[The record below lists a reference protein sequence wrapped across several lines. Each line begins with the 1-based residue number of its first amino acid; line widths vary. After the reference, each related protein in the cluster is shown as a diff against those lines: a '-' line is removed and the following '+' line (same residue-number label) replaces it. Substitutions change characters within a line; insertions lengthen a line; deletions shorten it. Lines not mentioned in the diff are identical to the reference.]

1 MTKFATT
8 CLSAAAMVVLA
19 ATLSAC
25 GDEGTPSAQE
35 DTAAFVDIVTP
46 TTTATPIDVESVRD
60 SVRTAGNNLV
70 TSAGWFD
77 CHQQTPTSCTGQEP
91 VEPKD
96 NDAFDDL
103 YDSYSATC
111 QELISRSNFRMDMA
125 ERVRPWIIDDD
136 ADQIIANIDE
146 QERTATTTVNQTDGS
161 SIVLHFDLK
170 DPWGVAPQCNA
181 DGTLHI
187 EMN

>member
-8 CLSAAAMVVLA
+8 CFSAAAMVVLA
-19 ATLSAC
+19 TTLSAC

-35 DTAAFVDIVTP
+35 DTAAFVNIVTP

-77 CHQQTPTSCTGQEP
+77 CYQQTPTSCTGQEP

-111 QELISRSNFRMDMA
+111 QELISRSNFRLDMA
-125 ERVRPWIIDDD
+125 ERVRPWIVDDD

-170 DPWGVAPQCNA
+170 DPWGIAPQCNE